1 MCVWSFPKALFYVQK
16 VETERR
22 VLGFHVHNALCN
34 IQLYSTINSS
44 PPRGFFLL
52 LRSMMG
58 KSMVWFSNHPVL
70 QAKSLACCW
79 TGICMGHP
87 ENRKPWKSQFPKK
100 KESRCEWLALPLTIN
115 CILDSCQTLGVD
127 SFLISCTEWGLLW
140 MVNLSKR
147 RFGVTCTSYE
157 DLTWPHD
164 LRAHPHC
171 KNGGLFFLYLK
182 KSSETGTKH
191 FRKPWILFV
200 YGFIFGLV
208 GWRYPPTFAP
218 SRLPPKTLPVCS
230 WWNSARGSSG
240 YVFLNCHFPSIL
252 KRRDDEPISPND
264 VLGKCVWQHL
274 PI

>member
-127 SFLISCTEWGLLW
+127 SFLISCTGWGLLW

-171 KNGGLFFLYLK
+171 KNGGLFFFISKEILRNGDQTFQETVNSFRLRLHLRPCGMEIPPNVCP
-182 KSSETGTKH
+182 KSFTPENLASLLMVKQCA
-191 FRKPWILFV
+191 W
-200 YGFIFGLV
+200 
-208 GWRYPPTFAP
+208 
-218 SRLPPKTLPVCS
+218 
-230 WWNSARGSSG
+230 
-240 YVFLNCHFPSIL
+240 
-252 KRRDDEPISPND
+252 
-264 VLGKCVWQHL
+264 
-274 PI
+274 